1 MCICACGACGHL
13 RAFVALTFNTSA
25 VAEGMNVTEA
35 IWTVVAASLNASG
48 VASSLNASVS
58 AEMYRAAVDAS
69 TTFNTSAVAAGL
81 NVTEAALREA
91 VHAAAPAVS
100 HVEASNGS
108 DVVFTLTPSAV
119 TLSPTDGD
127 IVQLLLTYSWVQQVA
142 VERKPGG

>member
-1 MCICACGACGHL
+1 L
-13 RAFVALTFNTSA
+13 VALTFNTSA
-25 VAEGMNVTEA
+25 IAEGMNVTEA
-35 IWTVVAASLNASG
+35 IWTVVAASLNVSG
-48 VASSLNASVS
+48 IASSLNVS
-58 AEMYRAAVDAS
+58 AERYSEAVDAS

-81 NVTEAALREA
+81 NITEAALVEA
-91 VHAAAPAVS
+91 VHAAAPPVS